1 MMKSTIIVAACA
13 ALAAPAFAGYNVAG
27 STSQAPT
34 YGTTLNF
41 EEGGVPTGV
50 GLAADTFSSFGVSS
64 LTAGDGFNRIDNFS
78 TMPGFGWL
86 PDSNSFIGGFGV
98 FMNFDTD
105 LTEMS
110 AQVWDNS
117 GPPSLFGGGMFVVLL
132 NDGVEVSF
140 NVVNPAFGGV
150 GDSWFDITTTD
161 GDVFDEVRFV
171 GAGFAGPLTILG
183 EASWNAVPATGA
195 ATLLGLGGLVAARR
209 RRA

>member
-1 MMKSTIIVAACA
+1 MRTLITAGT
-13 ALAAPAFAGYNVAG
+13 LAVFAGGSLAG
-27 STSQAPT
+27 YTVSGSSTPAPT

-41 EEGGVPTGV
+41 DEGGVPV
-50 GLAADTFSSFGVSS
+50 GTAIASDSFASFGVSS
-64 LTAGDGFNRIDNFS
+64 LAAGDGFNRIDNFS

-86 PDSNSFIGGFGV
+86 PDSNAFIGGFGV

-117 GPPSLFGGGMFVVLL
+117 GPASPFGGGMFVVLL

-140 NVVNPAFGGV
+140 NIVDPAFGGA
-150 GDSWFDITTTD
+150 GDSWFNITTD
-161 GDVFDEVRFV
+161 GGDVFDEVRFV
-171 GAGFAGPLTILG
+171 GAGFAGPLTIMG
-183 EASWNAVPATGA
+183 QASWNVVPAPGA
-195 ATLLGLGGLVAARR
+195 VAVLGLGGFGAARR